1 MISCTHN
8 SNNIY
13 NNAVFQNFYLFF
25 KIPVQKLRWR
35 SASATDYSYFYTNI
49 WATRQLVNHQ
59 TVTHVTDILLS
70 ACAEVHSAAPAPCGA
85 LVIHPAVRELC
96 SSRCQKPDPFSLS
109 LSIVNY
115 GHLWSHIVMT
125 VLASLLEEDLTLCL
139 MFTPLPAPQR
149 LQYLRCDSFRLMWFW
164 YILPFGFQT
173 LKIL

>member
-13 NNAVFQNFYLFF
+13 NNAVFRNFYLFF

-35 SASATDYSYFYTNI
+35 SAFLYQHMSHKTLSEPTSEYT
-49 WATRQLVNHQ
+49 
-59 TVTHVTDILLS
+59 VTDILLS
-70 ACAEVHSAAPAPCGA
+70 ACAEVHSAAPAPCRA

-139 MFTPLPAPQR
+139 IFTPLPAPQR
-149 LQYLRCDSFRLMWFW
+149 LQYLRWVWF
-164 YILPFGFQT
+164 F
-173 LKIL
+173 

>member
-1 MISCTHN
+1 MAVCISHWLL
-8 SNNIY
+8 
-13 NNAVFQNFYLFF
+13 LFLYQHMSH
-25 KIPVQKLRWR
+25 KTVSEP
-35 SASATDYSYFYTNI
+35 TNEYT
-49 WATRQLVNHQ
+49 
-59 TVTHVTDILLS
+59 VTDILLS

-139 MFTPLPAPQR
+139 MFTPLPAPQH

-173 LKIL
+173 LNIL